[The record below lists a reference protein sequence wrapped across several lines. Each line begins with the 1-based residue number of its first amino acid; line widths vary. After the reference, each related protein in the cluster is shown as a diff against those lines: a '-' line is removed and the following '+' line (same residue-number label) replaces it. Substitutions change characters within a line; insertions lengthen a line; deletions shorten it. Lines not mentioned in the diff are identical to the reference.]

1 MVFRGRFQVLGLA
14 AMLAIFMSVDV
25 AMAQPGRGGGGN
37 IFGQVTQLSLL
48 GQEAVQKEL
57 ELVEDQLDLINE
69 IRDRQREAMRDL
81 FMGARD
87 RFQGMSDDERRKA
100 FEDIQK
106 KMQESNKQLEAEAL
120 EELLPHQVTRL
131 KQLVAQAQTRRNGGP
146 TSGRLSEDLIEEL
159 GLTEKQVEE
168 LRAKAE
174 EVNAKLREKV
184 AKLQAQAQ
192 EEIFSSVLSAD
203 QHAKYKEL
211 MGDAFEFEDRGRG
224 GFGGGGFG
232 GGDRGGRGG
241 GDRGGDRG
249 GRGGGDRGGRGGGD
263 RGSDF

>member
-14 AMLAIFMSVDV
+14 TILAIFMSVDV
-25 AMAQPGRGGGGN
+25 VMAQPGRGGGS

-48 GQEAVQKEL
+48 GQQGVQKEL
-57 ELVEDQLDLINE
+57 ELVEDQLELIE
-69 IRDRQREAMRDL
+69 DIRNRQREGMRDL

-100 FEDIQK
+100 FQDIQK
-106 KMQESNKQLEAEAL
+106 KMQESNKELEAEAL
-120 EELLPHQVTRL
+120 EELLPHQTSRL
-131 KQLVAQAQTRRNGGP
+131 KQLLAQAQSSRNGGP
-146 TSGRLSEDLIEEL
+146 TSGRLSEGLIEEL
-159 GLTEKQVEE
+159 GLTDKQIEE
-168 LRAKAE
+168 LKEKAA
-174 EVNAKLREKV
+174 EVSEKLKEKV

-211 MGDAFEFEDRGRG
+211 MGDAFEFEARGRG
-224 GFGGGGFG
+224 GFGGA
-232 GGDRGGRGG
+232 DRGGRG
-241 GDRGGDRG
+241 GGDRG

>member
-14 AMLAIFMSVDV
+14 TILAIFMSVDV
-25 AMAQPGRGGGGN
+25 VIAQPGRGGDRGGS
-37 IFGQVTQLSLL
+37 IFGQITQLSLL
-48 GQEAVQKEL
+48 GQQAVQKEL
-57 ELVEDQLDLINE
+57 ELVEDQLELIND
-69 IRDRQREAMRDL
+69 IRNRQREAMRDL

-106 KMQESNKQLEAEAL
+106 KMQESNKELEAEAL
-120 EELLPHQVTRL
+120 EELLPHQTARL
-131 KQLVAQAQTRRNGGP
+131 KQLLAQAQTRRNGGP

-159 GLTEKQVEE
+159 GLTDKQVEE
-168 LRAKAE
+168 LRKKAA
-174 EVNAKLREKV
+174 EVSEKLKQKV

-192 EEIFSSVLSAD
+192 EEIFSSVLSAE

-211 MGDAFEFEDRGRG
+211 MGDAFEFEERSR
-224 GFGGGGFG
+224 FGGFG

-241 GDRGGDRG
+241 GDRGGR
-249 GRGGGDRGGRGGGD
+249 GGDRGGRGGGD